1 MCPWSWHIFSNWD
14 DAFQRKEAILK
25 AYAKGK
31 KMVKDWVLPL
41 CAQNKDNKPVR
52 FHLFCSASGLSR
64 WLSAKESARQAG
76 DSGSIPRSRSSP
88 RGGNGNPLQYSC
100 LGNLLDGGAWGTTV
114 HGVSESDTTY
124 RLKQQI
130 QHLLEVL
137 AREIRQEKERKGTQ
151 IGKEEVSLYSQLTE
165 SGIQKILMNLLQT
178 IRMNGLRKV
187 VGWKNQHTKISCIF
201 IHSQRTIQKQT

>member
-1 MCPWSWHIFSNWD
+1 MD
-14 DAFQRKEAILK
+14 REAWW
-25 AYAKGK
+25 A
-31 KMVKDWVLPL
+31 
-41 CAQNKDNKPVR
+41 
-52 FHLFCSASGLSR
+52 
-64 WLSAKESARQAG
+64 
-76 DSGSIPRSRSSP
+76 
-88 RGGNGNPLQYSC
+88 
-100 LGNLLDGGAWGTTV
+100 TV

-187 VGWKNQHTKISCIF
+187 VG
-201 IHSQRTIQKQT
+201 